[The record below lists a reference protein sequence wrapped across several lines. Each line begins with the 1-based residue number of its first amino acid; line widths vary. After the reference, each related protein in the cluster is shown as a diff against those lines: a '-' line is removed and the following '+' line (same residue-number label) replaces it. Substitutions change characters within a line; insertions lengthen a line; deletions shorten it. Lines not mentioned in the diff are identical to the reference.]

1 MRASRE
7 WGGRRRWRPGNS
19 GLWFLAAALA
29 VATVVSSVSIV
40 HGSYQHRSVARL
52 VSRSSADLVAARAA
66 ARLEVLA
73 ARLFASERGAAVT
86 AEGDSLPVAARFRF
100 EGAGARLERSAAG
113 DSTLPSPAVLAR
125 LAGPAAGAPL
135 RLILAPEL
143 GGHALLTASA
153 GSAERVAGALLPAA
167 PLLAALFRQ
176 PAPPADPDSL
186 VPAEPL
192 GPGSLAVEAGGD
204 TVLGGLAPERS
215 VRLTVRPGGPLEGL
229 AITVALGPGQ
239 IPPAL
244 RFLGSRTQ
252 LWQNGVLL
260 LATLVVLLLAVG
272 GSRRELQL
280 ARARSDFVAGVSHEL
295 RMPLAQVLLAGE
307 TLMLRRERDE
317 SDRLRLAD
325 SIVREA
331 QRLIALVDNVLL
343 FSRAGAV
350 PEQPRLE
357 PVAADAL
364 LREVAGAVRL
374 SAEDAG
380 QTVEP
385 QPANGLAVQGH
396 ARLLRQALLN
406 LVDNALKYGAPGQ
419 HILLS
424 AVPGSPGRVRLQV
437 QDQGPG
443 VPAKQRSRMFEPYE
457 RLERDQASER
467 TGSGLGLAVVRQIAG
482 ACRGTVW
489 LEDAPGGGTRAV
501 LELGAAGPA

>member
-7 WGGRRRWRPGNS
+7 WGGRRRWRPGTS
-19 GLWFLAAALA
+19 GLWLLAAALA
-29 VATVVSSVSIV
+29 VATVVSSVSII

-52 VSRSSADLVAARAA
+52 VSRSSADQVAARAA

-73 ARLFASERGAAVT
+73 AKLFASERGAAVT

-100 EGAGARLERSAAG
+100 EVAGARLELSAAG
-113 DSTLPSPAVLAR
+113 DSMLPSPAVLAR

-143 GGHALLTASA
+143 GRHALLTASA
-153 GSAERVAGALLPAA
+153 GSAQVAGALLPAG
-167 PLLAALFRQ
+167 PLLAELFRQ
-176 PAPPADPDSL
+176 PAPPADSDSL
-186 VPAEPL
+186 VAAEPL
-192 GPGSLAVEAGGD
+192 GPGSLAVAAGGD
-204 TVLGGLAPERS
+204 TVLGGLAPERR

-229 AITVALGPGQ
+229 ALTVALGPGQ

-272 GSRRELQL
+272 SSRRELQL

-357 PVAADAL
+357 PVAVDAL

-443 VPAKQRSRMFEPYE
+443 VPAGQRSRMFEPYE